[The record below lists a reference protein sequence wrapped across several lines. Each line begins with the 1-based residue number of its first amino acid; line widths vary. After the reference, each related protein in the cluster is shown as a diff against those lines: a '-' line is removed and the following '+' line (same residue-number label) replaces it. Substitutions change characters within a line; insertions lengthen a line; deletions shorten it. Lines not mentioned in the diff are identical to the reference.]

1 MSIVIG
7 HGVPLVSSLNFYA
20 PDRHLACRKHSGC
33 IRTARCPFPDHSH
46 LPMPSD
52 DWSKKPRWTSFLE
65 MWEGFPT
72 NGGFGTKQ
80 THGVFPTKKWT
91 MTWDVKWGENPPFL
105 GNTHKKC
112 RKHWD
117 FTSGRMDGCRVV
129 SFISSR
135 TRKDIPPKREVSENH
150 RLHSK
155 VPERVGDIPGQFPGR
170 LVFWLPGLYKFG
182 TRVTLPS
189 PPANHGPKISYLNC
203 IFTLKYSVSFGI
215 RKIDNQGHAPRISGR
230 GSPLKLK

>member
-20 PDRHLACRKHSGC
+20 PDRHLACHKHSGC

-91 MTWDVKWGENPPFL
+91 MTWDVKWGETPPFL

-135 TRKDIPPKREVSENH
+135 TRKHIPPKREVSENH

-155 VPERVGDIPGQFPGR
+155 VPERVGWYTWTVPR
-170 LVFWLPGLYKFG
+170 K
-182 TRVTLPS
+182 
-189 PPANHGPKISYLNC
+189 
-203 IFTLKYSVSFGI
+203 VSFL
-215 RKIDNQGHAPRISGR
+215 ASRIIQIWHQSYPPLTTCESWTTSTAF
-230 GSPLKLK
+230 SPWNTRSHLASEKLTIKGTPLEFLGGVPPVK